1 MNCIKII
8 LAIAAFLSLSSLAM
22 SQEMEFRVPTPP
34 VMEVPVIASLDDG
47 TMEQALTATPEITES
62 GTKVTGTS
70 EETATSEAQ

>member
-22 SQEMEFRVPTPP
+22 GQEMEFRVPTPP
-34 VMEVPVIASLDDG
+34 VMEVPVIASLDDE
-47 TMEQALTATPEITES
+47 TMEQAMTATPEITES
-62 GTKVTGTS
+62 GTKATGTS